1 MRHQVDDRDLLP
13 RRVGLGRLYLYL
25 FEVRDLLQ
33 LEGMRRAG
41 ERYDA
46 AQHLVSER
54 ALCEHA
60 LRMQLAPRLA
70 AVRWWL
76 RRLIVPLRVRRLQ
89 CNWGCLTLYWLTLTA
104 TDIRVVSTG
113 GVVQHHAGIYLVL
126 LTHIQDPD

>member
-54 ALCEHA
+54 ALCEST
-60 LRMQLAPRLA
+60 PYGCN
-70 AVRWWL
+70 W
-76 RRLIVPLRVRRLQ
+76 RRAWLQ
-89 CNWGCLTLYWLTLTA
+89 CA
-104 TDIRVVSTG
+104 G
-113 GVVQHHAGIYLVL
+113 GFDGLSCRDERRRPHSRA
-126 LTHIQDPD
+126 

>member
-46 AQHLVSER
+46 AQHLVSGEHSVR
-54 ALCEHA
+54 ARLTDATGAAPGCSA
-60 LRMQLAPRLA
+60 LVASTAYR
-70 AVRWWL
+70 AV
-76 RRLIVPLRVRRLQ
+76 
-89 CNWGCLTLYWLTLTA
+89 T
-104 TDIRVVSTG
+104 S
-113 GVVQHHAGIYLVL
+113 
-126 LTHIQDPD
+126 

>member
-70 AVRWWL
+70 AVRWCSTAYRAVTSPHSRAEAAAVQL
-76 RRLIVPLRVRRLQ
+76 GLSHTLL
-89 CNWGCLTLYWLTLTA
+89 LTLLLPIFAWSLLEESCNT
-104 TDIRVVSTG
+104 IRVYIWSS
-113 GVVQHHAGIYLVL
+113 
-126 LTHIQDPD
+126 

>member
-1 MRHQVDDRDLLP
+1 MEVRHQVDDRDLLP

-54 ALCEHA
+54 ALCEST
-60 LRMQLAPRLA
+60 PYGCN
-70 AVRWWL
+70 W
-76 RRLIVPLRVRRLQ
+76 RRAWLQ
-89 CNWGCLTLYWLTLTA
+89 CAGGFDGCRDESSSRAETA
-104 TDIRVVSTG
+104 
-113 GVVQHHAGIYLVL
+113 AM
-126 LTHIQDPD
+126 

>member
-1 MRHQVDDRDLLP
+1 VRHQVDDRDLLP

-76 RRLIVPLRVRRLQ
+76 RRLM
-89 CNWGCLTLYWLTLTA
+89 NWGCLTLP
-104 TDIRVVSTG
+104 
-113 GVVQHHAGIYLVL
+113 Q
-126 LTHIQDPD
+126 